1 MFCAPST
8 HSNSVILLLLSNY
21 TKYDHELTLHRNK
34 RKVLSLLICVFCT
47 FVICVLWFVYNIFFA
62 HMVISPSIYKASCS
76 FKWVCDKWPKVN
88 SRYVC
93 FALKRT
99 WKSIY
104 LTNCKHYQGICLI
117 SLPDYPTR
125 FYIDNSTQY
134 SISCIRDF
142 VLQIREQYIWGT

>member
-34 RKVLSLLICVFCT
+34 RKVLSLLICVFCA
-47 FVICVLWFVYNIFFA
+47 FVCVLWFVYDIFFA

-88 SRYVC
+88 SKYVC
-93 FALKRT
+93 FALEHT
-99 WKSIY
+99 WKLNY
-104 LTNCKHYQGICLI
+104 LTYCKHYQSIYSVCLPNYHNLM
-117 SLPDYPTR
+117 SSTR
-125 FYIDNSTQY
+125 FYIVNST
-134 SISCIRDF
+134 
-142 VLQIREQYIWGT
+142 